1 MEGYKLFKEAIKDLI
16 EEEEQFVQ
24 ENDSFI
30 NKIFNYQHN
39 TK

>member
-24 ENDSFI
+24 ENDSF
-30 NKIFNYQHN
+30 Y
-39 TK
+39 